1 MASKIQQVAIST
13 TSGEVV
19 GDHSYTEA
27 AAKLDNT
34 KEHEAEMKGETLN
47 DVKNEAD
54 APIGES
60 PLLESIDS
68 AERLPEST
76 LQNIQGKKVTEQ
88 HEDESG
94 NGNVDLNME
103 VRSEHDS
110 KTESYKV
117 IMCSDDIQRR
127 GAYELFCHSKTGNL
141 ILTFPHRENNR
152 KILETAKYLWLYLLG
167 KKGFFL

>member
-27 AAKLDNT
+27 VPELDNT
-34 KEHEAEMKGETLN
+34 KEHEAKMKGGTLN
-47 DVKNEAD
+47 DAKNEAD

-68 AERLPEST
+68 AKSLPEST
-76 LQNIQGKKVTEQ
+76 LQNIEGEKVADQ
-88 HEDESG
+88 HEEEPGD
-94 NGNVDLNME
+94 GNVDLNME
-103 VRSEHDS
+103 VWNEHDS

-117 IMCSDDIQRR
+117 IMCSDGIQRR
-127 GAYELFCHSKTGNL
+127 GAYALFCH
-141 ILTFPHRENNR
+141 R
-152 KILETAKYLWLYLLG
+152 
-167 KKGFFL
+167 